1 MPTRRQRKTLQL
13 GRVDAPWPA
22 RTRNKSIEFAKI
34 NSARRTLPAS
44 PAFTCAPA
52 CWPAASA
59 ALWRL
64 PQHSFSPARPVAASA
79 LSRAPAL
86 PSAAVV
92 CLAAPR
98 RQRPRR
104 ARAFAWLTR
113 RPVEASGRV
122 RHPPLALRGSPSR
135 PTAPRA
141 SPRRSCYSAALRP
154 RPREPPARQ
163 APQLSSARISPQLSS
178 ARTSPPLSSPRTSPQ
193 LPSPPC
199 ELPRLRRARP
209 PWPVALPA
217 L

>member
-1 MPTRRQRKTLQL
+1 MPTL
-13 GRVDAPWPA
+13 GKEKRYSGLVFVSSSKCALPN
-22 RTRNKSIEFAKI
+22 RKI
-34 NSARRTLPAS
+34 NSSRLARTLPAS
-44 PAFTCAPA
+44 SAFTCLTVSS
-52 CWPAASA
+52 PAASVA
-59 ALWRL
+59 SWRL
-64 PQHSFSPARPVAASA
+64 PQHSFSPSRPGVASA
-79 LSRAPAL
+79 LSCAPAL
-86 PSAAVV
+86 PVAAIV

-154 RPREPPARQ
+154 RLRGPPSRRA
-163 APQLSSARISPQLSS
+163 PQLSS
-178 ARTSPPLSSPRTSPQ
+178 ARTSPQLSSPRTSPQ